1 MFQAV
6 LLACSPAA
14 LDPRPLRLCACS
26 AHSPPPWTIGELLV
40 DVQSPAPMSFS
51 DGRPPPCVSLR
62 HPVSR
67 WLTRYSPEDG
77 WSFWLSPHWA
87 VASSGVKDHTRSPPR
102 PQPQSTSPTHI
113 ELHNPQT
120 CGLASSSR
128 PPPRASSLPTPGEW
142 RAGRAPPAPRNT
154 RGPQLGVG
162 WRQGWDSNQI

>member
-1 MFQAV
+1 MFSRRPGAPPPPALHV
-6 LLACSPAA
+6 LCPQS
-14 LDPRPLRLCACS
+14 
-26 AHSPPPWTIGELLV
+26 PPWTIGELLV
-40 DVQSPAPMSFS
+40 DVQSPAPTSFS
-51 DGRPPPCVSLR
+51 DGRPPPCVSLC

-87 VASSGVKDHTRSPPR
+87 VASSGVKDHTLSPPR

-142 RAGRAPPAPRNT
+142 RAGRAPPRNP